1 MGVKSFTHN
10 DGDLPEATDV
20 VQVPPIAQKKRSRK
34 RNITIFVVVS
44 VLNVALLVLLWT
56 QLTTPASQASTSS
69 SAAAVGDVTS
79 PLLGKAAPNLT
90 LVKPNGSF
98 GSTLKMSIS
107 QFKGKPVILN
117 FWATWCVPCNDEAPF
132 LKTNVPKLQAQGVQ
146 YISINAA
153 AESPGDI
160 DAFNK
165 KYGLTFPGVQ
175 DTGTGSTAVAYGVAT
190 IPVTVFINRD
200 GIIKGMLSGQLTDA
214 GLKLEMSKIT
224 S

>member
-1 MGVKSFTHN
+1 M
-10 DGDLPEATDV
+10 
-20 VQVPPIAQKKRSRK
+20 I
-34 RNITIFVVVS
+34 
-44 VLNVALLVLLWT
+44 
-56 QLTTPASQASTSS
+56 
-69 SAAAVGDVTS
+69 
-79 PLLGKAAPNLT
+79 

-132 LKTNVPKLQAQGVQ
+132 LKTAVPKLQAQGVQ

-160 DAFNK
+160 EAFDA
-165 KYGLTFPGVQ
+165 KYGITFPSVQ
-175 DTGTGSTAVAYGVAT
+175 DTANTSTQVAYGVAT
-190 IPVTVFINRD
+190 IPVTVFINRE
-200 GIIKGMLSGQLTDA
+200 GIIKAMWNVQLTDA
-214 GLKLEMSKIT
+214 GLKLELSKIT

>member
-1 MGVKSFTHN
+1 MGVKDFTHD
-10 DGDLPEATDV
+10 DGPLEIPDI
-20 VQVPPIAQKKRSRK
+20 VPGPSIVRKKRSRK
-34 RNITIFVVVS
+34 RNITIFAVVS

-56 QLTTPASQASTSS
+56 QLTTPASQASSTSAS
-69 SAAAVGDVTS
+69 VGDVSS
-79 PLLGKAAPNLT
+79 PLLGKVAPDLT

-98 GSTLKMSIS
+98 GSTLKMTIA

-117 FWATWCVPCNDEAPF
+117 FWATWCGPCNDEAPF

-175 DTGTGSTAVAYGVAT
+175 DTVTGSTAIAYGVAT
-190 IPVTVFINRD
+190 IPVTVFVNRE
-200 GIIKGMLSGQLTDA
+200 GIIKAVLSGQLTDA
-214 GLKLEMSKIT
+214 GLKLELSKIT

>member
-1 MGVKSFTHN
+1 MEVNNFIHDNSEPLETTPSVLKS
-10 DGDLPEATDV
+10 V
-20 VQVPPIAQKKRSRK
+20 VAHKKRSRK
-34 RNITIFVVVS
+34 RTITTIAVVS

-56 QLTTPASQASTSS
+56 QLTTPVSQSS
-69 SAAAVGDVTS
+69 SSPAMVGDISS
-79 PLLGKAAPNLT
+79 PLLGKAAPDLV

-98 GSTLKMSIS
+98 GSTQKIAMS

-117 FWATWCVPCNDEAPF
+117 FWATWCVPCNDEAPL
-132 LKTNVPKLQAQGVQ
+132 LKTAVPKLQAQGVQ

-190 IPVTVFINRD
+190 IPVTVFINRE
-200 GIIKGMLSGQLTDA
+200 GIIKAMWNVQLTDA
-214 GLKLEMSKIT
+214 GLKLELSKIT

>member
-1 MGVKSFTHN
+1 MEVNSFIHDDSEQLETTPAVL
-10 DGDLPEATDV
+10 G
-20 VQVPPIAQKKRSRK
+20 PPIVQKKRSRK
-34 RNITIFVVVS
+34 RNITIFAVVS

-56 QLTTPASQASTSS
+56 QLTTPASQSHN
-69 SAAAVGDVTS
+69 SAATVGEISS

-98 GSTLKMSIS
+98 GSTLNMSIS

-132 LKTNVPKLQAQGVQ
+132 LKTSVPKLQAQGVQ

-160 DAFNK
+160 EAFNK
-165 KYGLTFPGVQ
+165 KYGITFPGVQ
-175 DTGTGSTAVAYGVAT
+175 DTATGSTAVAYGVAT
-190 IPVTVFINRD
+190 IPVTVFINRE
-200 GIIKGMLSGQLTDA
+200 GIIKAMWNVQLTDA
-214 GLKLEMSKIT
+214 ALKLELSKIT

>member
-1 MGVKSFTHN
+1 MEVNSFTQN
-10 DGDLPEATDV
+10 NSEQLETTPSVLKPSV
-20 VQVPPIAQKKRSRK
+20 VQKKRSRK

-56 QLTTPASQASTSS
+56 QLTTPASQVSK
-69 SAAAVGDVTS
+69 SAATVGDISS
-79 PLLGKAAPNLT
+79 PLIGKAAPDLT

-132 LKTNVPKLQAQGVQ
+132 LKTIVPKLQAQGIQ

-160 DAFNK
+160 DAFNQ
-165 KYGLTFPGVQ
+165 KYGITFPGVQ
-175 DTGTGSTAVAYGVAT
+175 DTVTGSTAVAYGVAT
-190 IPVTVFINRD
+190 IPVTVFINRE
-200 GIIKGMLSGQLTDA
+200 GIIKAMWNVQLTDA
-214 GLKLEMSKIT
+214 GLKLELSKIT

>member
-20 VQVPPIAQKKRSRK
+20 VLGPPVVQKKRSRK

-56 QLTTPASQASTSS
+56 QLTTPASQANK
-69 SAAAVGDVTS
+69 SAATVGDISS
-79 PLLGKAAPNLT
+79 PLIGKVAPDLI

-132 LKTNVPKLQAQGVQ
+132 LKTMVPKLQAQGVQ

-160 DAFNK
+160 DAFNQ
-165 KYGLTFPGVQ
+165 KYGITFPGVQ

-190 IPVTVFINRD
+190 IPVTVFINRE
-200 GIIKGMLSGQLTDA
+200 GIIKAMWNVQLTDA
-214 GLKLEMSKIT
+214 GLELELSKIT

>member
-1 MGVKSFTHN
+1 MEVNSFTHN
-10 DGDLPEATDV
+10 DSEQLATTPSVLEPPV
-20 VQVPPIAQKKRSRK
+20 VQKKRSRK
-34 RNITIFVVVS
+34 RNITIFVAVS

-56 QLTTPASQASTSS
+56 QLTTPASQASNN
-69 SAAAVGDVTS
+69 SAATVGDVTS
-79 PLLGKAAPNLT
+79 PLLGKAAPDLT

-98 GSTLKMSIS
+98 GSTQKLSIS

-146 YISINAA
+146 YVSINAA

-165 KYGLTFPGVQ
+165 KYGLTFSGVQ

-190 IPVTVFINRD
+190 IPVTVFINRE
-200 GIIKGMLSGQLTDA
+200 GIIKAMLSGQLTDA
-214 GLKLEMSKIT
+214 GLKLELSKIT

>member
-1 MGVKSFTHN
+1 MGVKGFTHD
-10 DGDLPEATDV
+10 DGEPLETTDTV
-20 VQVPPIAQKKRSRK
+20 SEPAIVHKKRSRK
-34 RNITIFVVVS
+34 RNITIFAVVS

-56 QLTTPASQASTSS
+56 QLTTPASQVSKTSAS
-69 SAAAVGDVTS
+69 VGDISS
-79 PLLGKAAPNLT
+79 PLVGKVAPDLT

-98 GSTLKMSIS
+98 GSTLKMSIA

-117 FWATWCVPCNDEAPF
+117 FWATWCGPCNDEAPF
-132 LKTNVPKLQAQGVQ
+132 LKTTVPKLQAQGVQ

-175 DTGTGSTAVAYGVAT
+175 DTVTGSTAVAYGVAT
-190 IPVTVFINRD
+190 IPVTVFVNRE
-200 GIIKGMLSGQLTDA
+200 GIIKAVLSGQLTDA
-214 GLKLEMSKIT
+214 GLKLELSKIT